1 MTIVSCKKTKKD
13 YKNQTIKLFNEKVFI
28 DFSRDCLRSDGVGTE
43 SNDLGTDNEYTFT
56 ASSADRYDRFVLVF
70 GNASENDIFAYQ
82 SGSDII
88 VTGEGELQVFD
99 VMGRMVATQYING
112 IQTIN
117 TPQTGVYIFRLN
129 GKTQKIV
136 VK

>member
-1 MTIVSCKKTKKD
+1 MKRYLLILAVIALG
-13 YKNQTIKLFNEKVFI
+13 QTAWAQ
-28 DFSRDCLRSDGVGTE
+28 FS
-43 SNDLGTDNEYTFT
+43 
-56 ASSADRYDRFVLVF
+56 
-70 GNASENDIFAYQ
+70 

>member
-1 MTIVSCKKTKKD
+1 MKRFLLILAVIAFA
-13 YKNQTIKLFNEKVFI
+13 QTAWAQ
-28 DFSRDCLRSDGVGTE
+28 FSGG
-43 SNDLGTDNEYTFT
+43 
-56 ASSADRYDRFVLVF
+56 
-70 GNASENDIFAYQ
+70 
-82 SGSDII
+82 SGII

>member
-1 MTIVSCKKTKKD
+1 M
-13 YKNQTIKLFNEKVFI
+13 
-28 DFSRDCLRSDGVGTE
+28 GTE
-43 SNDLGTDNEYTFT
+43 SIDLGTDNEYTFT

-82 SGSDII
+82 SSSDII

-99 VMGRMVATQYING
+99 VMGRLIAKQYVNG
-112 IQTIN
+112 VGTHRVC
-117 TPQTGVYIFRLN
+117 PLQTGVYIFRLN

>member
-1 MTIVSCKKTKKD
+1 M
-13 YKNQTIKLFNEKVFI
+13 
-28 DFSRDCLRSDGVGTE
+28 GTE